1 MSESASES
9 ARRLWVVHSVVR
21 WDSLLSNT
29 LVLWVVELLSGF
41 FFFCGIPR
49 VLEAVSG
56 DCVCVC
62 VCVWVL
68 LFRGRRSRGREKG
81 SSKRRRKRDR
91 ERQRERRIIIL
102 KEEKEKGGG
111 SSGDRDRESV
121 SSGLIAGK
129 GGRWR

>member
-62 VCVWVL
+62 LCGCCFL
-68 LFRGRRSRGREKG
+68 GGGGAGEGRKGAARGGGREIE
-81 SSKRRRKRDR
+81 RD
-91 ERQRERRIIIL
+91 RERRIIIL

>member
-62 VCVWVL
+62 LCGCCFL
-68 LFRGRRSRGREKG
+68 GGGGAGEGRKGGARGGGREIE
-81 SSKRRRKRDR
+81 RD
-91 ERQRERRIIIL
+91 RERRIIIL